1 MQLNNFGGSMKKI
14 ILVFS
19 ALILANSLLV
29 GCVAS
34 GPQSLKTGDTRQ
46 CAKNCTYDGSFLAG
60 RTYKTF
66 AYIENIS
73 SKTAMKRAAQYTAND
88 GWTII
93 NMDSDMGIITATQ
106 SVSYGN
112 GKTAPLN
119 IGIEPHGGGVKVNM
133 TYSTSGGVTSPLDSI
148 SNHFC
153 STIAAIEGK

>member
-1 MQLNNFGGSMKKI
+1 MKKFTLI
-14 ILVFS
+14 FS
-19 ALILANSLLV
+19 VLILAIPLLG

-34 GPQSLKTGDTRQ
+34 GTQNLKTDDTRQ
-46 CAKNCTYDGSFLAG
+46 CAKNFTYNGSFLAG

-66 AYIENIS
+66 AYLENIKT
-73 SKTAMKRAAQYTAND
+73 KTAMKRAAQYTVND
-88 GWTII
+88 GWTIT
-93 NMDSDMGIITATQ
+93 NTDSELGVISATQ
-106 SVSYGN
+106 TVSFGS

-148 SNHFC
+148 TNHFC